1 MLADMAAKQDR
12 KPTEAPPP
20 LERGD
25 PAPWFR
31 APALSG
37 APAYAFD
44 TVAGRH
50 VLMLFFDS
58 AATPPAAEALAA
70 VNRNR
75 DLFDDVRASFF
86 GVTSD
91 PADAEAGRIAQQ
103 LPGIRYFLDF
113 ERTVATLYRA
123 ARPDGFVAQWMLL
136 DPALRVL
143 ATLPIGEGEQAFA
156 MLRSQ
161 LAAPAPESWA
171 PVLVVPNV
179 FSAETCAELIGGYRA
194 NGGEQSGFMRDIDGK
209 TVIVVDDR
217 HKQRR
222 DWIIDDEQLRA
233 RIVVQIRRHLTV
245 PVQRAFQFRPTRIER
260 YVVACYE
267 AGAGHFRPHRDNT
280 TKGTAHRKFAVTLN
294 LNAGDYDGGDLR
306 FPEFGERT
314 YRAPT
319 GGAIVFSCSLL
330 HEATPVTRGTRYA
343 FLPFLYDEEAA
354 RVREANNEHLGE
366 GIGAYSRD

>member
-1 MLADMAAKQDR
+1 MAAQRDR
-12 KPTEAPPP
+12 RTAPLPP

-58 AATPPAAEALAA
+58 AATAEAAEALATIA
-70 VNRNR
+70 RHR
-75 DLFDDVRASFF
+75 DLFDDVGASFF

-91 PADAEAGRIAQQ
+91 RADAVNDRIAQQ
-103 LPGIRYFLDF
+103 LPGIRFFLDF
-113 ERTVATLYRA
+113 ERVIATLYRA
-123 ARPDGFVAQWMLL
+123 ARPDGFTAQWLLL
-136 DPALRVL
+136 DPTLRVL
-143 ATLPIGEGEQAFA
+143 ATFPLAESEQALA
-156 MLRSQ
+156 MLRSE
-161 LAAPAPESWA
+161 LAAPAADSWA

-179 FSAETCAELIGGYRA
+179 LSPETCAELIGGYEA
-194 NGGEQSGFMRDIDGK
+194 DGGEPSGFMRDVDGK
-209 TVIVVDDR
+209 TVVVVDDR

-222 DWIIDDEQLRA
+222 DWMIGDEQLRA
-233 RIVVQIRRHLTV
+233 RLAAQVRRHLTI
-245 PVQRAFQFRPTRIER
+245 PVQRAFQFMPTRIER
-260 YVVACYE
+260 YIVACYD

-306 FPEFGERT
+306 FPEFGTRT

-330 HEATPVTRGTRYA
+330 HEATPVTRGKRFA
-343 FLPFLYDEEAA
+343 FLPFLYDEEGA
-354 RVREANNEHLGE
+354 RVREANNAHLGE
-366 GIGAYSRD
+366 GVGAYRS